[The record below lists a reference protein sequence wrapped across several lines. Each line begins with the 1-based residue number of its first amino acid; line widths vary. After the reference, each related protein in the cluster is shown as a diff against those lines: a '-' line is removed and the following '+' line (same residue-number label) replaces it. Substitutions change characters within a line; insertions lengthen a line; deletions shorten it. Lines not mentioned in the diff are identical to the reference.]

1 MADMTALR
9 EKIYDAARDVH
20 SIDENPRTPEKALYS
35 TRKAKEA
42 LEEIVDILKDIATFL
57 ESK

>member
-9 EKIYDAARDVH
+9 DKISHASSTVH
-20 SIDENPRTPEKALYS
+20 DIDTNPSTPERALQS
-35 TRKAKEA
+35 TRKAKAA
-42 LEEIVDILKDIATFL
+42 LKEIVDILDEIATFL

>member
-9 EKIYDAARDVH
+9 EKIHDASHTVHGIDTNPRDAAR
-20 SIDENPRTPEKALYS
+20 ALES

-42 LEEIVDILKDIATFL
+42 LEEIVEILKDIATFL